1 MQLTTLGYLSLKSN
15 NRKNIMM
22 KLGKY
27 SLGTGDRF
35 GKQGIAQ
42 LQAIAEAKKLGV
54 EISIIWNKSYREHI
68 IIHTD
73 PASVRK
79 EADSSVQATGW
90 TGDYHV
96 DADHINIE
104 SVDLFIDT
112 SDFFTLDV
120 ADYTGM
126 PAAQVDI
133 EKFVAKYLPL
143 CGNLTIPGIEIS
155 LEITENKIRHAA
167 ERYLLAVQKAG
178 KIYRKIEAAKGIGN
192 FITEV
197 SMDETDIPQTPEELL
212 FILAAISDEEI
223 PAQTIAPKFTGRF
236 NKGVD
241 YIGDLK
247 KFEQEF
253 NEDICII
260 SYAVNHF
267 DLPANLKLSI
277 HSGSDKFSIYPIMGE
292 AIRKHDAGLHVKTAG
307 TTWLEE
313 IIGLAESGSEGIS
326 LAKEI
331 YRDSLNRYDE
341 LTGPYASV
349 IDIDKKALPSPEEF
363 DQWTGDMITEA
374 VRHDLNNPAYN
385 LHIRQLLHV
394 GYKVAAEM
402 GTRYLDALKRHQE
415 VIGKNV
421 TENLWERHIKR
432 IFFNNL
438 QQK

>member
-1 MQLTTLGYLSLKSN
+1 
-15 NRKNIMM
+15 M

-42 LQAIAEAKKLGV
+42 LQAVIAAKKLGV
-54 EISIIWNKSYREHI
+54 DISIIWNKSYREHT

-73 PASVRK
+73 PASVRT
-79 EADSSVQATGW
+79 EADSAVQETGW
-90 TGDYHV
+90 TGEYYV

-104 SVDLFIDT
+104 SVDLFIET

-120 ADYTGM
+120 ADYTGI
-126 PAAQVDI
+126 PASPADI
-133 EKFVAKYLPL
+133 DKFIAKYLPL
-143 CGNLTIPGIEIS
+143 CGVLTIPGIELP
-155 LEITENKIRHAA
+155 LEITEKKIRHAA

-178 KIYRKIEAAKGIGN
+178 EIYRKIEAAKGIDN

-212 FILAAISDEEI
+212 FILAAISDEGI

-241 YIGDLK
+241 YIGDLE
-247 KFEQEF
+247 KFEEDF
-253 NEDICII
+253 NADLCVIAF
-260 SYAVNHF
+260 AVDHF
-267 DLPANLKLSI
+267 DLPDNLKLSI

-292 AIRKHDAGLHVKTAG
+292 AIRKYDAGLHVKTAG

-331 YRDSLNRYDE
+331 YRKSLNRYEE

-349 IDIDKKALPSPEEF
+349 IDIDKNSLPAPEKF
-363 DQWTGDMITEA
+363 DLWTGEMITEA

-402 GTRYLDALKRHQE
+402 GTRYLDALKKHQE
-415 VIGKNV
+415 VVGKNV

-432 IFFNNL
+432 IFFSN
-438 QQK
+438 

>member
-1 MQLTTLGYLSLKSN
+1 
-15 NRKNIMM
+15 MM

-42 LQAIAEAKKLGV
+42 LQAVIAAKKLGV
-54 EISIIWNKSYREHI
+54 DISIIWNKSYREHT

-73 PASVRK
+73 PASVRT
-79 EADSSVQATGW
+79 EADSAVQETGW
-90 TGDYHV
+90 TGEYYV

-104 SVDLFIDT
+104 SVDLFIET

-120 ADYTGM
+120 ADYTGI
-126 PAAQVDI
+126 PASPADI
-133 EKFVAKYLPL
+133 DKFIAKYLPL
-143 CGNLTIPGIEIS
+143 CGVLTIPGIELP
-155 LEITENKIRHAA
+155 LEITEKKIRHAA

-178 KIYRKIEAAKGIGN
+178 EIYRKIEAAKGIDN

-212 FILAAISDEEI
+212 FILAAISDEGI

-241 YIGDLK
+241 YIGDLE
-247 KFEQEF
+247 KFEEDF
-253 NEDICII
+253 NADLCVIAF
-260 SYAVNHF
+260 AVDHF
-267 DLPANLKLSI
+267 DLPDNLKLSI

-292 AIRKHDAGLHVKTAG
+292 AIRKYDAGLHVKTAG

-331 YRDSLNRYDE
+331 YRKSLNRYEE

-349 IDIDKKALPSPEEF
+349 IDIDKNSLPAPEKF
-363 DQWTGDMITEA
+363 DLWTGEMITEA

-402 GTRYLDALKRHQE
+402 GTRYLDALKKHQE
-415 VIGKNV
+415 VVGKNV

-432 IFFNNL
+432 IFFSN
-438 QQK
+438 

>member
-1 MQLTTLGYLSLKSN
+1 
-15 NRKNIMM
+15 M

-42 LQAIAEAKKLGV
+42 LQAVMEAKKQGV
-54 EISIIWNKSYREHI
+54 DISIIWNKSYREHT

-73 PASVRK
+73 PASVRT
-79 EADSSVQATGW
+79 EADSAVQETGW
-90 TGDYHV
+90 TGEYYV

-104 SVDLFIDT
+104 SVDLFIET

-120 ADYTGM
+120 ADYTGI
-126 PAAQVDI
+126 PASPADI
-133 EKFVAKYLPL
+133 DKFIAKYLPL
-143 CGNLTIPGIEIS
+143 CGVLTIPGIELP
-155 LEITENKIRHAA
+155 LEITEKKIRHAA

-178 KIYRKIEAAKGIGN
+178 EIYRKIEAAKGIDN

-212 FILAAISDEEI
+212 FILAAISDEGI

-241 YIGDLK
+241 YIGDLE
-247 KFEQEF
+247 KFEEDF
-253 NEDICII
+253 NADLCVIAF
-260 SYAVNHF
+260 AVDHF
-267 DLPANLKLSI
+267 DLPDNLKLSI

-292 AIRKHDAGLHVKTAG
+292 AIRKYDAGLHVKTAG

-331 YRDSLNRYDE
+331 YRKSLNRYEE

-349 IDIDKKALPSPEEF
+349 IDIDKNSLPAPEKF
-363 DQWTGDMITEA
+363 DLWTGEMITEA

-402 GTRYLDALKRHQE
+402 GTRYLDALKKHQE
-415 VIGKNV
+415 VVGKNV

-432 IFFNNL
+432 IFFSN
-438 QQK
+438 

>member
-1 MQLTTLGYLSLKSN
+1 
-15 NRKNIMM
+15 M

-35 GKQGIAQ
+35 GNQGKAQ
-42 LQAIAEAKKLGV
+42 LQAVMAAKELGID
-54 EISIIWNKSYREHI
+54 ISIIWNKSYREHT

-73 PASVRK
+73 PASVRT
-79 EADSSVQATGW
+79 EADSAVQETGW
-90 TGDYHV
+90 AGDYYV

-104 SVDLFIDT
+104 SVDLFIET

-126 PAAQVDI
+126 PAPQVDI
-133 EKFVAKYLPL
+133 EKFTAKYLSL
-143 CGNLTIPGIEIS
+143 CGPLTVPGIELP
-155 LEITENKIRHAA
+155 LEITEKKIKHAA

-178 KIYRKIEAAKGIGN
+178 EIYRKIESAKGPGN

-212 FILAAISDEEI
+212 FILAAISDEGI

-241 YIGDLK
+241 YIGDLE
-247 KFEQEF
+247 KFEKEF
-253 NEDICII
+253 SEDICII
-260 SYAVNHF
+260 DYAVKHF
-267 DLPANLKLSI
+267 NIPENLKLSI
-277 HSGSDKFSIYPIMGE
+277 HSGSDKFSIYPIMGK
-292 AIRKHDAGLHVKTAG
+292 AIRKYNTGLHVKTAG

-313 IIGLAESGSEGIS
+313 IIGLAESGSEGVT

-331 YRDSLNRYDE
+331 YRESLSRYDE
-341 LTGPYASV
+341 LTGPYAAV
-349 IDIDKKALPSPEEF
+349 IDIDKLLLPSPDEF
-363 DQWTGDMITEA
+363 DKWTGDMITEA

-385 LHIRQLLHV
+385 LHIRQLQHV

-402 GTRYLDALKRHQE
+402 GTRYLDALKKHQE
-415 VIGKNV
+415 VVGKNV
-421 TENLWERHIKR
+421 TENLLDRHIKR
-432 IFFNNL
+432 IFL
-438 QQK
+438 

>member
-1 MQLTTLGYLSLKSN
+1 
-15 NRKNIMM
+15 M

-42 LQAIAEAKKLGV
+42 LQAVMEAKKQGV
-54 EISIIWNKSYREHI
+54 DISIIWNKSYREHI

-73 PASVRK
+73 PASVRT
-79 EADSSVQATGW
+79 EADSAVQETGW
-90 TGDYHV
+90 TGEYYV

-104 SVDLFIDT
+104 SVDLFIET

-120 ADYTGM
+120 ADYTGI
-126 PAAQVDI
+126 PASPADI
-133 EKFVAKYLPL
+133 DKFIAKYLPL
-143 CGNLTIPGIEIS
+143 CGVLTIPGIELP
-155 LEITENKIRHAA
+155 LEITEKKIRHAA

-178 KIYRKIEAAKGIGN
+178 EIYRKIEAAKGIDN

-212 FILAAISDEEI
+212 FILAAISDEGI

-241 YIGDLK
+241 YIGDLE
-247 KFEQEF
+247 KFEEDF
-253 NEDICII
+253 NADLCVIAF
-260 SYAVNHF
+260 AVDHF
-267 DLPANLKLSI
+267 DLPDNLKLSI

-292 AIRKHDAGLHVKTAG
+292 AIRKYDAGLHVKTAG

-331 YRDSLNRYDE
+331 YRKSLNRYEE

-349 IDIDKKALPSPEEF
+349 IDIDKNSLPAPEKF
-363 DQWTGDMITEA
+363 DLWTGEMITEA

-402 GTRYLDALKRHQE
+402 GTRYLDALKKHQE
-415 VIGKNV
+415 VVGKNV

-432 IFFNNL
+432 IFFSN
-438 QQK
+438 

>member
-1 MQLTTLGYLSLKSN
+1 
-15 NRKNIMM
+15 M

-35 GKQGIAQ
+35 GNQGKAQ
-42 LQAIAEAKKLGV
+42 LQAVMAAKELGID
-54 EISIIWNKSYREHI
+54 ISIIWNKSYREHT

-73 PASVRK
+73 PASVRT
-79 EADSSVQATGW
+79 EADSAVQETGW
-90 TGDYHV
+90 AGDYYV

-104 SVDLFIDT
+104 SVDLFIET

-126 PAAQVDI
+126 PAPQVDI
-133 EKFVAKYLPL
+133 EKFTAKYLSL
-143 CGNLTIPGIEIS
+143 CGPLTVPGIELP
-155 LEITENKIRHAA
+155 LEITEKKIKHAA

-178 KIYRKIEAAKGIGN
+178 EIYRKIESAKGSGN

-212 FILAAISDEEI
+212 FILAAISDEGI

-241 YIGDLK
+241 YIGDLE
-247 KFEQEF
+247 KFEKEF
-253 NEDICII
+253 SEDICII
-260 SYAVNHF
+260 DYAVKHF
-267 DLPANLKLSI
+267 NIPENLKLSI
-277 HSGSDKFSIYPIMGE
+277 HSGSDKFSIYPIMGK
-292 AIRKHDAGLHVKTAG
+292 AIRKYNTGLHVKTAG

-313 IIGLAESGSEGIS
+313 IIGLAESGSEGVT

-331 YRDSLNRYDE
+331 YRESLSRYDE
-341 LTGPYASV
+341 LTGPYAAV
-349 IDIDKKALPSPEEF
+349 IDIDKLLLPSPDEF
-363 DQWTGDMITEA
+363 DKWTGDMITEA

-402 GTRYLDALKRHQE
+402 GTRYLDALKKHQE
-415 VIGKNV
+415 VVGKNV
-421 TENLWERHIKR
+421 TENLLDRHIKR
-432 IFFNNL
+432 IFL
-438 QQK
+438 

>member
-1 MQLTTLGYLSLKSN
+1 
-15 NRKNIMM
+15 M

-35 GKQGIAQ
+35 GNQGKAQ
-42 LQAIAEAKKLGV
+42 LQAVMAAKELGID
-54 EISIIWNKSYREHI
+54 ISIIWNKSYREHT

-73 PASVRK
+73 PASVRT
-79 EADSSVQATGW
+79 EADSAVQETGW
-90 TGDYHV
+90 AGDYYV

-104 SVDLFIDT
+104 SVDLFIET

-126 PAAQVDI
+126 PAPQVDI
-133 EKFVAKYLPL
+133 EKFTAKYLSL
-143 CGNLTIPGIEIS
+143 CGPLTVPGIELP
-155 LEITENKIRHAA
+155 LEITEKKIKHAA

-178 KIYRKIEAAKGIGN
+178 EIYRKIESAKGSGN

-212 FILAAISDEEI
+212 FILAAISDEGI

-241 YIGDLK
+241 YIGDLE
-247 KFEQEF
+247 KFEEEF
-253 NEDICII
+253 NADLCVIAF
-260 SYAVNHF
+260 AVDHF
-267 DLPANLKLSI
+267 DLPDNLKLSI
-277 HSGSDKFSIYPIMGE
+277 HSGSDKFSIYPIMGK
-292 AIRKHDAGLHVKTAG
+292 AIRKYNTGLHVKTAG

-313 IIGLAESGSEGIS
+313 IIGLAESGSEGVT

-331 YRDSLNRYDE
+331 YRESLSRYDE
-341 LTGPYASV
+341 LTGPYAAV
-349 IDIDKKALPSPEEF
+349 IDIDKLLLPSPDEF
-363 DQWTGDMITEA
+363 DKWTGDMITEA

-402 GTRYLDALKRHQE
+402 GTRYLDALKKHQE
-415 VIGKNV
+415 VVGKNV
-421 TENLWERHIKR
+421 TENLLDRHIKR
-432 IFFNNL
+432 IFL
-438 QQK
+438 

>member
-1 MQLTTLGYLSLKSN
+1 
-15 NRKNIMM
+15 M

-35 GKQGIAQ
+35 GNQGKAQ
-42 LQAIAEAKKLGV
+42 LQAVMAAKELGID
-54 EISIIWNKSYREHI
+54 ISIIWNKSYREHT

-73 PASVRK
+73 PASVRT
-79 EADSSVQATGW
+79 EADSAVQETGW
-90 TGDYHV
+90 AGDYYV

-104 SVDLFIDT
+104 SVDLFIET

-126 PAAQVDI
+126 PAPQVDI
-133 EKFVAKYLPL
+133 EKFTAKYLSL
-143 CGNLTIPGIEIS
+143 CGPLTVPGIELP
-155 LEITENKIRHAA
+155 LEITEKKIKHAA

-178 KIYRKIEAAKGIGN
+178 EIYRKIESAKGPGN

-212 FILAAISDEEI
+212 FILAAISDEGI

-241 YIGDLK
+241 YIGDLE
-247 KFEQEF
+247 KFEKEF
-253 NEDICII
+253 SEDICII
-260 SYAVNHF
+260 DYAVKHF
-267 DLPANLKLSI
+267 NIPENLKLSI
-277 HSGSDKFSIYPIMGE
+277 HSGSDKFSIYPIMGK
-292 AIRKHDAGLHVKTAG
+292 AIRKYNTGLHVKTAG

-313 IIGLAESGSEGIS
+313 IIGLAESGSEGVT

-331 YRDSLNRYDE
+331 YRESLSRYDE
-341 LTGPYASV
+341 LTGPYAAV
-349 IDIDKKALPSPEEF
+349 IDIDKLLLPSPDEF
-363 DQWTGDMITEA
+363 DKWTGDMITEA

-402 GTRYLDALKRHQE
+402 GTRYLDALKKHQE
-415 VIGKNV
+415 VVGKNV
-421 TENLWERHIKR
+421 TENLLDRHIKR
-432 IFFNNL
+432 IFL
-438 QQK
+438 

>member
-1 MQLTTLGYLSLKSN
+1 M
-15 NRKNIMM
+15 I

-35 GKQGIAQ
+35 GKQGKAQ
-42 LQAIAEAKKLGV
+42 LQAVIEAKKLGV
-54 EISIIWNKSYREHI
+54 DISIVWNKSYREHT

-73 PASVRK
+73 PASVRI
-79 EADSSVQATGW
+79 EADSAVQESGW
-90 TGDYHV
+90 SGAYYV
-96 DADHINIE
+96 DADHINID
-104 SVDLFIDT
+104 SVDLFIET

-120 ADYTGM
+120 ADYTGI
-126 PAAQVDI
+126 PASQVDT
-133 EKFVAKYLPL
+133 EKFVSKYLPL
-143 CGNLTIPGIEIS
+143 CGVISIPDIDKP
-155 LEITENKIRHAA
+155 LEITENKIRYAA

-178 KIYRKIEAAKGIGN
+178 EIYRKIEAKKGVGN

-212 FILAAISDEEI
+212 FILAAISDEGI

-241 YIGDLK
+241 YIGDLE
-247 KFEQEF
+247 KFEKEF

-260 SYAVNHF
+260 SYAVKHF
-267 DLPANLKLSI
+267 NLPVNLKLSI
-277 HSGSDKFSIYPIMGE
+277 HSGSDKFSIYPIMRR
-292 AIRKHDAGLHVKTAG
+292 AIRKYNAGLHVKTAG

-313 IIGLAESGSEGIS
+313 IIGLAESGSEGTT
-326 LAKEI
+326 LAKDI
-331 YRDSLNRYDE
+331 YRDSSNRYDE
-341 LTGPYASV
+341 LTGPYAAV
-349 IDIDKKALPSPEEF
+349 IDIDKQQLPTPDEF
-363 DQWTGDMITEA
+363 DQWTGNMITDA

-402 GTRYLDALKRHQE
+402 GTRYSEALREHRE

-432 IFFNNL
+432 IFFS
-438 QQK
+438 

>member
-1 MQLTTLGYLSLKSN
+1 
-15 NRKNIMM
+15 MM

-35 GKQGIAQ
+35 GNQGKAQ
-42 LQAIAEAKKLGV
+42 LQAVMAAKELGID
-54 EISIIWNKSYREHI
+54 ISIIWNKSYREHT

-73 PASVRK
+73 PASVRT
-79 EADSSVQATGW
+79 EADSAVQETGW
-90 TGDYHV
+90 AGDYYV

-104 SVDLFIDT
+104 SVDLFIET

-126 PAAQVDI
+126 PAPQVDI
-133 EKFVAKYLPL
+133 EKFTAKYLSL
-143 CGNLTIPGIEIS
+143 CGPLTVPGIELP
-155 LEITENKIRHAA
+155 LEITEKKIKHAA

-178 KIYRKIEAAKGIGN
+178 EIYRKIESAKGSGN

-212 FILAAISDEEI
+212 FILAAISDEGI

-241 YIGDLK
+241 YIGDLE
-247 KFEQEF
+247 KFEEEF
-253 NEDICII
+253 NADLCVIAF
-260 SYAVNHF
+260 AVDHF
-267 DLPANLKLSI
+267 DLPDNLKLSI
-277 HSGSDKFSIYPIMGE
+277 HSGSDKFSIYPIMGK
-292 AIRKHDAGLHVKTAG
+292 AIRKYNTGLHVKTAG

-313 IIGLAESGSEGIS
+313 IIGLAESGSEGVT

-331 YRDSLNRYDE
+331 YRESLSRYDE
-341 LTGPYASV
+341 LTGPYAAV
-349 IDIDKKALPSPEEF
+349 IDIDKLLLPSPDEF
-363 DQWTGDMITEA
+363 DKWTGDMITEA

-402 GTRYLDALKRHQE
+402 GTRYLDALKKHQE
-415 VIGKNV
+415 VVGKNV
-421 TENLWERHIKR
+421 TENLLDRHIKR
-432 IFFNNL
+432 IFL
-438 QQK
+438 

>member
-1 MQLTTLGYLSLKSN
+1 
-15 NRKNIMM
+15 MM
-22 KLGKY
+22 KLSKY

-35 GKQGIAQ
+35 GYQGKAQ
-42 LQAIAEAKKLGV
+42 LQAIMAAKKLDLD
-54 EISIIWNKSYREHI
+54 ISIVWNKSYREHT

-73 PASVRK
+73 PASVRA
-79 EADSSVQATGW
+79 EADSAIQENGW
-90 TGDYHV
+90 NGAYYV

-104 SVDLFIDT
+104 SVDLFIET

-126 PAAQVDI
+126 KANQADI
-133 EKFVAKYLPL
+133 ETFTAKFLPM
-143 CGNLTIPGIEIS
+143 CGDLSIPGIETP
-155 LEITENKIRHAA
+155 LTITEQKIRHAA

-178 KIYRKIEAAKGIGN
+178 EIYRKIEAAKGVGN

-212 FILAAISDEEI
+212 FILAAISDEGI

-241 YIGDLK
+241 YIGDLVKFK
-247 KFEQEF
+247 KEF

-260 SYAVNHF
+260 SYAVKNF
-267 DLPANLKLSI
+267 NLPENLKLSI

-292 AIRKHDAGLHVKTAG
+292 AIRKYSAGLHVKTAG

-313 IIGLAESGSEGIS
+313 IIGLAESGPEGTA
-326 LAKEI
+326 LAKDI
-331 YRDSLNRYDE
+331 YRGSINRYDE
-341 LTGPYASV
+341 LTGPYAAV
-349 IDIDKKALPSPEEF
+349 IDIDREQLPPPDEF
-363 DQWTGDMITEA
+363 DTWTGDMITEA

-402 GTRYLDALKRHQE
+402 GFRYQDALKKHKE

-432 IFFNNL
+432 IFF
-438 QQK
+438 